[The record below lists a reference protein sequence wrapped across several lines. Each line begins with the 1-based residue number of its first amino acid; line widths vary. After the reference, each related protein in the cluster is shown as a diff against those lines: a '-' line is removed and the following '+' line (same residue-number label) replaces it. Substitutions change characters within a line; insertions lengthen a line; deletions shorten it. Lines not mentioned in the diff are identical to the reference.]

1 MKLHSL
7 RTRGVGMPF
16 RSSEVTIDFDALGDA
31 KLVALVGGNGEGK
44 STCLE
49 LSGPATLFRTFPS
62 YGNES
67 LADHVAPGVRDAFA
81 ELVFSLGPDRFRA
94 MVQCDPS
101 FGGGRGKTEALLSR
115 QVGSEWTPV
124 AGPLVREYDEAIG
137 KILPSKDL
145 FLASVFACQGG
156 EGSFFG
162 LAKADRKSLFSS
174 MLGLAHLQE
183 KSELSRGR
191 GQNVLL
197 KLARVREDIEAAEAR
212 AERCRA
218 LVAAIE
224 TKTEAL
230 AALDAQLASA
240 RKSVEAAQARLAAA
254 NHELSTGE
262 AEAAATSRERARVEA
277 ERDQAQQKV
286 GALTVRLEQIAE
298 ALGSADQVRSAA
310 ARLAR
315 IDEELRQAQD
325 AERAAAESL
334 RPVDAQI
341 ATLEAQ
347 RAALVA
353 DHKRVSAELEA
364 ARAAEIRAASA
375 VKLEQDMAAQQ
386 EQLERAIAAIDDCTA
401 RKPDLLSAARGE
413 QEQILKRRTLTAS
426 RDELSPRTG
435 LLSQVP
441 GVPECE
447 GCPLTSDARRAR
459 DRLAEVERELSDL
472 PVIDGTPAAD
482 ALRALEEKQVGHEAE
497 RRRAHA
503 WIIDHAP
510 KLAQLAQDRDAAAGA
525 PALEAALACIAA
537 DGADIRARLDEAREQ
552 QARHAGDHSA
562 AARRTAELTKE
573 RAALVDTAG
582 KLERIAAGEAQ
593 KAEIE
598 AALGTAKGDAMAA
611 TAALAE
617 LTDVEVAPLRDRV
630 TSATLEAVRASER
643 LEVADGNAALVRG
656 ELAKLS
662 GERDALGAPAD
673 ELAALRAREE
683 TLVRDAGDWA
693 LLEKALGRDG
703 IQALAID
710 AAGPAVSALAND
722 LLSACYGPRFS
733 LSLET
738 TAQTKDG
745 KKQREVFDIRI
756 LDAEAGR
763 EAKQGSG
770 GEMVLIEEGLR
781 LALAIFNTQ
790 RSGIPLR
797 TLWRDETTGALSP
810 ENADRYVSM
819 LRRAMELGGFE
830 RCLFIAHA
838 EAVWQQADAR
848 IFIANGAVSFDE
860 QRDAA

>member
-1 MKLHSL
+1 MRLHSL
-7 RTRGVGMPF
+7 KTRGVGMPF
-16 RSSEVTIDFDALGDA
+16 RASEVQIDFDALPDG
-31 KLVALVGGNGEGK
+31 LVALVGENGSGK
-44 STCLE
+44 SHLLE
-49 LSGPATLFRTFPS
+49 LSGPATLFRSFAS
-62 YGNES
+62 YDES
-67 LADHVAPGVRDAFA
+67 FGDHVAPGVRDAVS
-81 ELVFSLGPDRFRA
+81 ELVFSIGPDRFRA
-94 MVQCDPS
+94 MVQCDPG

-115 QVGSEWTPV
+115 QVGNDWTPV

-137 KILPSKDL
+137 RILPSKEL

-162 LAKADRKSLFSS
+162 LAKAARKDLFGA

-183 KSELSRGR
+183 NSEQSRGHA
-191 GQNVLL
+191 QSVLQRL
-197 KLARVREDIEAAEAR
+197 ERVREDIGAAAAR
-212 AERCRA
+212 AERCSDLA
-218 LVAAIE
+218 AAIE
-224 TKTEAL
+224 TKTAAL

-240 RKSVEAAQARLAAA
+240 RKSVEAAQADLAAA
-254 NHELSTGE
+254 KHALSKGE
-262 AEAAATSRERARVEA
+262 AEVAATSRERARVEA

-298 ALGSADQVRSAA
+298 ALASADQVRTAA

-315 IDEELRQAQD
+315 VDEELRQAQD
-325 AERAAAESL
+325 VERTTAESL
-334 RPVDAQI
+334 RPIDAQI

-347 RAALVA
+347 RTALVA

-364 ARAAEIRAASA
+364 ARAAEIRAAA
-375 VKLEQDMAAQQ
+375 AEKLERDMAAQK
-386 EQLERAIAAIDDCTA
+386 ELLECASAAIDACA
-401 RKPDLLSAARGE
+401 GRKPDLVSAARDE
-413 QEQILKRRTLTAS
+413 QDLILKRRTLTAS

-447 GCPLTSDARRAR
+447 GCPLTADARRAR
-459 DRLAEVERELSDL
+459 ERLAEVERELAEL

-482 ALRALEEKQVGHEAE
+482 ALRALEEKHEGHEAE
-497 RRRAHA
+497 RRRAHG

-510 KLAQLAQDRDAAAGA
+510 NVAQLAQDRDAAAKA
-525 PALEAALACIAA
+525 PALEAELARIVA
-537 DGADIRARLDEAREQ
+537 DGAGMRAQLDAAREQ
-552 QARHAGDHSA
+552 QAGHA
-562 AARRTAELTKE
+562 AAHAAAAQRMAELTKE
-573 RAALVDTAG
+573 RDGLAEIAG
-582 KLERIAAGEAQ
+582 KLERIAAAEAQ

-598 AALGTAKGDAMAA
+598 AALGTAKGDALAA
-611 TAALAE
+611 AAALAE
-617 LTDVEVAPLRDRV
+617 LADVDIVPLRDQV
-630 TSATLEAVRASER
+630 GGATLEAVRANER
-643 LEVADGNAALVRG
+643 LEVADANASMVRSD
-656 ELAKLS
+656 LAKLT
-662 GERDALGAPAD
+662 GERGALGSPAD
-673 ELAALRAREE
+673 DLANLRAREE
-683 TLVRDAGDWA
+683 ALVRDAGDWA

-710 AAGPAVSALAND
+710 AAGPTVSAIAND

-770 GEMVLIEEGLR
+770 GEMVLLDEALR

-790 RSGIPLR
+790 RSGVPLR

-860 QRDAA
+860 QRAAA

>member
-1 MKLHSL
+1 
-7 RTRGVGMPF
+7 MPF
-16 RSSEVTIDFDALGDA
+16 RTSEVQIDFDALPDG
-31 KLVALVGGNGEGK
+31 LVALVGENGSGK
-44 STCLE
+44 SHLLE
-49 LSGPATLFRTFPS
+49 LAGPATLFRSFAS
-62 YGNES
+62 YAEP
-67 LADHVAPGVRDAFA
+67 LADHVAPGVRDAFS

-94 MVQCDPS
+94 LVQCDPS
-101 FGGGRGKTEALLSR
+101 FSGGRGKTEALLCR
-115 QVGSEWTPV
+115 QVGDDWAPV
-124 AGPLVREYDEAIG
+124 AGPLVREYDEAVA

-162 LAKADRKSLFSS
+162 LAKAARKDLFGA

-191 GQNVLL
+191 AQGVLQRL
-197 KLARVREDIEAAEAR
+197 ERVREDIQAATAQ
-212 AERCRA
+212 AERCTSIA
-218 LVAAIE
+218 AAIE

-240 RKSVEAAQARLAAA
+240 RKSVEAAQEDLAAA
-254 NHELSTGE
+254 KHELSMGE

-277 ERDQAQQKV
+277 ERNQAQQKV

-298 ALGSADQVRSAA
+298 TLANAEQVRTAA

-315 IDEELRQAQD
+315 IDEELRQVQD

-334 RPVDAQI
+334 RPVDAKI

-347 RAALVA
+347 RTSLVA

-364 ARAAEIRAASA
+364 ARAAEIRAAA
-375 VKLEQDMAAQQ
+375 AAKLERDMAAQK
-386 EQLERAIAAIDDCTA
+386 EQLERASAAIDECTD
-401 RKPDLLSAARGE
+401 RKPDLVSAARGE
-413 QEQILKRRTLTAS
+413 HDQILKRRTLTAS

-472 PVIDGTPAAD
+472 SVIDGTPAAD
-482 ALRALEEKQVGHEAE
+482 ALRALDEKQAGHEAE

-510 KLAQLAQDRDAAAGA
+510 KVALLAQDRDAAAKA
-525 PALEAALACIAA
+525 PALGAALSRIAA
-537 DGADIRARLDEAREQ
+537 DGAGIRAQLDEAREQ
-552 QARHAGDHSA
+552 QAGHA
-562 AARRTAELTKE
+562 AAHTAAAQRMAELTKE
-573 RAALVDTAG
+573 RDGLAETAAE
-582 KLERIAAGEAQ
+582 LERIAAAEAQ
-593 KAEIE
+593 KGEVE

-611 TAALAE
+611 AAALAE
-617 LTDVEVAPLRDRV
+617 LADVDIGPLRDKV
-630 TSATLEAVRASER
+630 ASATLEAARANER
-643 LEVADGNAALVRG
+643 LEVADGNASLVRG
-656 ELAKLS
+656 ELAKLT
-662 GERDALGAPAD
+662 GELGALGSPAD
-673 ELAALRAREE
+673 DLKALRAREE
-683 TLVRDAGDWA
+683 VLVRDAGDWA

-710 AAGPAVSALAND
+710 AAGPSVSALAND

-745 KKQREVFDIRI
+745 KKQREVFDVRI

-819 LRRAMELGGFE
+819 LRRAMEIGGFE
-830 RCLFIAHA
+830 RCLFIAHS

-860 QRDAA
+860 QRAAA